1 MDLLD
6 SVQMRG
12 TKMIQEVEHLP
23 FEDRLRELRLF
34 SLQKRRIQGDLIVAF
49 QFLKGDIRKKERDS
63 SAGSVVI
70 GQWEIIS
77 NLKIED
83 LDWI

>member
-23 FEDRLRELRLF
+23 FEHRLRELR
-34 SLQKRRIQGDLIVAF
+34 LQKRRIQGDLIVAF